1 MSTLELVSDCS
12 AQRYCT
18 QSDQALAYG
27 NQYVLQWNN
36 QYAPLNTESQVTV
49 SVYSGYDLKN
59 PIFSINGVSN
69 VNGRISL
76 TPEASWFSRYSGT
89 NIDAGRDQQI
99 YFAVNLLG
107 NEPPAV
113 NNMLP
118 LRLTATPEQYQQILS
133 IIHPSSTSE
142 TATSSEVSSTVASSA
157 SMTSDELRSSPSAA
171 FSSKPTADTSTATM
185 QIELSPSSSATENGD
200 SHGRS
205 GLSGGAIAGIV
216 VGSALGLLLLILLLL
231 LPMYRRRQ
239 RRKRM
244 LSTSNNMDG
253 RPPPLSSSSSTNSH
267 PGGGSDAA
275 VAAGAAAVGA
285 AARHLGEKQRPD
297 SASPSDTPL
306 LLGGRPNNS
315 FNSREGSLVDSQMSP
330 KTAVY
335 QPLNL
340 DSPRVMMNM
349 PPSTRSARD
358 LSAEKPI
365 ASPDP
370 ILSTD
375 DARQIGDIFRDAL
388 RKPPPVSEDGV
399 SDSPN
404 RESML
409 LHMDDELEEEEDPG
423 WRERVA
429 SERMQRELE
438 QEASVIR
445 SVAMRAHGSDYSS
458 SRPETSRSNSSLP
471 N

>member
-1 MSTLELVSDCS
+1 MSTLELASDCS
-12 AQRYCT
+12 AQLYCT

-36 QYAPLNTESQVTV
+36 QFSPLNSESQVTV
-49 SVYSGYDLKN
+49 SVYSTYDLKN
-59 PIFSINGVSN
+59 PIYSVNGVSN

-89 NIDAGRDQQI
+89 NTDAGRDQQI
-99 YFAVNLLG
+99 YFAVYLLG
-107 NEPPAV
+107 NQPPPV
-113 NNMLP
+113 NAMLP
-118 LRLTATPEQYQQILS
+118 LRLTATPEQYQQILA

-142 TATSSEVSSTVASSA
+142 TATSSEVSSAVASSSA
-157 SMTSDELRSSPSAA
+157 SLESNELKSSFGAA
-171 FSSKPTADTSTATM
+171 FSSKPTVDTSTATI
-185 QIELSPSSSATENGD
+185 QAEQSLSSTTESSD

-216 VGSALGLLLLILLLL
+216 VGSAVGLLLLILLLL

-244 LSTSNNMDG
+244 LANSNNIDG

-275 VAAGAAAVGA
+275 VAAGAGAGVAAAA
-285 AARHLGEKQRPD
+285 AARHLDEKQRPD

-349 PPSTRSARD
+349 PSSTRSARD
-358 LSAEKPI
+358 LTSEKPI

-423 WRERVA
+423 WRER
-429 SERMQRELE
+429 
-438 QEASVIR
+438 
-445 SVAMRAHGSDYSS
+445 
-458 SRPETSRSNSSLP
+458 
-471 N
+471 